1 MANPFAFPQPAPQWS
16 QGAPEPWQP
25 SPFPQQPAPQWSQGA
40 PEPWQP
46 FAFPQPAPQWSQ
58 GAPEP
63 WKPFAL
69 PQPVPQ
75 WSQGAPEP
83 WKLVAMNESGGYC
96 HTPAP
101 QNYYNE
107 HRDSKSSLE
116 GNGFNRP
123 ESSDSD
129 SRVNM
134 DREERFKNTLKRF
147 VSQLPFCANSLQRQI
162 SELEAVAASLD
173 KTRKGTRIARI
184 TGGTTGAVGGVA
196 AVAGILLAPATMG
209 ASLAVTALGVAAAT
223 AGGVTGASAAITNK
237 VKTNQVRKKLES
249 ILKEYQ
255 SETTNIEVYLND
267 INSEMEKLKGVR
279 VKSAQIVRLVEIAG
293 GTSGALSV
301 INKSSGAIQGF
312 ALGMDLFFTDKNS
325 QKLKKESKSKF
336 AQQICEVAGQIQAG
350 LTELLD
356 MRDKLQKEGI

>member
-1 MANPFAFPQPAPQWS
+1 MANPSAPPQPAPRSGQCA
-16 QGAPEPWQP
+16 Q
-25 SPFPQQPAPQWSQGA
+25 
-40 PEPWQP
+40 
-46 FAFPQPAPQWSQ
+46 
-58 GAPEP
+58 EP
-63 WKPFAL
+63 WKIKTQRDAL
-69 PQPVPQ
+69 LMAALMDHGGFQDRN
-75 WSQGAPEP
+75 SQ
-83 WKLVAMNESGGYC
+83 
-96 HTPAP
+96 
-101 QNYYNE
+101 
-107 HRDSKSSLE
+107 DSKSSLE
-116 GNGFNRP
+116 GNGFNP
-123 ESSDSD
+123 SESSDSD

-134 DREERFKNTLKRF
+134 DREECFKNTLKRF

-173 KTRKGTRIARI
+173 KTQKGTRIARI

-209 ASLAVTALGVAAAT
+209 ASLAVAALGIGVAA

-237 VKTNQVRKKLES
+237 VKTNQVRKNVES
-249 ILKEYQ
+249 SLKEYQ
-255 SETTNIEVYLND
+255 REMNDIEVYLKD
-267 INSEMEKLKGVR
+267 INSEMKKLKGVR

-301 INKSSGAIQGF
+301 INKSSGTIQGF
-312 ALGMDLFFTDKNS
+312 ALGMDVYFTDKDS
-325 QKLKKESKSKF
+325 QKFKKEAKSKF